1 MKASE
6 AKLSNLLGHAEKQ
19 FIIPIYQRSYK
30 WTKQNIDRL
39 LEDISDVDFEN
50 PINNH
55 FLDSIVYSKL
65 STLDLASAVGHR
77 IEKYQV
83 IDGQQRLTTIS
94 LLLIAIRDRFEELTE
109 RKEAE
114 RLNNLF
120 IINQYSS
127 EYDEKV
133 RLKLSEGD
141 HQIYKKLVFS
151 DNLTSDDKKSLIF
164 KNFTLLKK
172 FVAAMDLEEMKI
184 LVRKFEDRLDI
195 IDTFLEAHDNP
206 QKIFSSLNSTGKELK
221 ASDLVKN
228 YILMNLAPMVQ
239 IEFYNRFWLEIE
251 KKLQNDEN
259 ILMNFLQHYLT
270 MKSPAGG
277 VVSVSAIY
285 DTFEK
290 YFTSERKENSALSD
304 KDFIEK
310 LLRDISEYTD
320 VYRRLFLNYPI
331 VDFSNIKNSIR
342 KLSIE
347 SYYPLIMKI
356 EHECPNET
364 NSVLEVIENY
374 LVRRFVVGLQA
385 GKTKTVFAKITKNLD
400 ITSLSMNL
408 SSEIMTLLKAEQK
421 QNRFP
426 NDQEFV
432 DSLKHS
438 PIYANSSTG
447 TKYVLYK
454 VEYHRNSQ
462 NRTQTVNFEELTVEH
477 ILPQTE
483 YANLD
488 SCWTDTF
495 DLGEY
500 EKYVHTLGNLTLVT
514 QEKNS
519 QLGNRCFDTK
529 KEIYQ
534 TDSFIGTKEI
544 DSNYSDW
551 GAADIEHHADSL
563 MQNYILKI
571 WK

>member
-39 LEDISDVDFEN
+39 LEDLSEIDFSN
-50 PINNH
+50 AINNH

-65 STLDLASAVGHR
+65 SASDLASAVGHR

-94 LLLIAIRDRFEELTE
+94 LLLIAIRNRLQDLTE
-109 RKEAE
+109 STEAE

-120 IINQYSS
+120 IINQYATTF
-127 EYDEKV
+127 DDKV
-133 RLKLSEGD
+133 RLRLSEAD
-141 HQIYKKLVFS
+141 HQIYKKLVFN
-151 DNLTSDDKKSLIF
+151 DNITVDDKKNLIF
-164 KNFTLLKK
+164 KNFSILKK
-172 FVAAMDLEEMKI
+172 FISPLSTEELKI
-184 LVRKFEDRLDI
+184 LTRKFEDRVDI

-228 YILMNLAPMVQ
+228 YILMNLEPSTQ

-251 KKLQNDEN
+251 KKLQNEEN

-270 MKSPAGG
+270 MKSSSGT
-277 VVSVSAIY
+277 VVTTGSIY

-290 YFTSERKENSALSD
+290 YFSNQKSEYAALSD
-304 KDFIEK
+304 RDFIEK
-310 LLRDISEYTD
+310 LLRDISEYAD
-320 VYRRLFLNYPI
+320 VYKKLFLSFFQ
-331 VDFSNIKNSIR
+331 VDFNNITNAIR
-342 KLSIE
+342 KLGIE

-356 EHECPNET
+356 EHECPHET
-364 NSVLEVIENY
+364 VSVLNVIENY
-374 LVRRFVVGLQA
+374 LVRRFIVGLQA
-385 GKTKTVFAKITKNLD
+385 GKTKNVFAKIVKNMT
-400 ITSLSMNL
+400 INSTSIDLA
-408 SSEIMTLLKAEQK
+408 SELVVLLKSEQK
-421 QNRFP
+421 QNRYP
-426 NDQEFV
+426 NDQEFE

-454 VEYHRNSQ
+454 VEYFRNTQ

-483 YANLD
+483 YASLD

-495 DLGEY
+495 DLGEF

-519 QLGNRCFDTK
+519 QLGNRCFDVK
-529 KEIYQ
+529 KVIYQ

-544 DSNYSDW
+544 DSSYSEW
-551 GAADIEHHADSL
+551 GAADIEHHANDL
-563 MQNYILKI
+563 MQQYILKI
-571 WK
+571 WG